1 MVLTAAVLR
10 CGKQMEKIN
19 KLVLFLDS
27 LFPKTEIHIYICEML
42 PVETKQ
48 SGDKLLPHL
57 ELWWRVF
64 LGEISC
70 SQNYS
75 MNEKKKEQQSYKIGT
90 WNVRT
95 LN

>member
-1 MVLTAAVLR
+1 
-10 CGKQMEKIN
+10 
-19 KLVLFLDS
+19 
-27 LFPKTEIHIYICEML
+27 ML